1 MKIAA
6 LIPMKG
12 FGNAK
17 QRLAPLLGGAAR
29 AILAETMFR
38 DVLRQVRIARGLC
51 GVFVV
56 TGDDKVAATV
66 AAAGAEVI
74 RETAENGETG
84 AVDFARQ
91 ELKRAGWEAVLI
103 LPGDLPLLRAVDIE
117 QIMAQIPPGATAPFA
132 LLVPSHDQLGTN
144 ALILAPPD
152 VIGLRFGFDSFTFH
166 MTQVTAR
173 GLPIRYFKNDNFA
186 LDIDEPRDLDRFL
199 AYGLT
204 DGDSTR
210 VALELLRP
218 RDAQKNQSFGRL

>member
-1 MKIAA
+1 MNIAA

-17 QRLAPLLGGAAR
+17 QRLAPVLDGAAR

-56 TGDDKVAATV
+56 TGDDKVAATA

-103 LPGDLPLLRAVDIE
+103 LPGDLPLLRAADVD
-117 QIMAQIPPGATAPFA
+117 QIMAQIPPGASAPFA
-132 LLVPSHDQLGTN
+132 LLVPSHDRLGTN

>member
-1 MKIAA
+1 MNIAA

-17 QRLAPLLGGAAR
+17 QRLAPVLGGAAR

-38 DVLRQVRIARGLC
+38 DVLRQVRIARGIC

-56 TGDDKVAATV
+56 TADDKVAATA

-74 RETAENGETG
+74 RETAESGETG

-91 ELKRAGWEAVLI
+91 ELKRAGCEAVLI

-117 QIMAQIPPGATAPFA
+117 QIIEQIPPGATAPFA

-166 MTQVTAR
+166 MTQVAAR
-173 GLPIRYFKNDNFA
+173 GLPIRYCKNDNFA
-186 LDIDEPRDLDRFL
+186 LDIDEPGDLDRFL

-218 RDAQKNQSFGRL
+218 RDPQRNRSFGRL